1 MLKAVAVLRLLI
13 LVPIAYGSACIVAAL
28 IPTIVLSPVV
38 SLLGSILILVT
49 AILSAWVFAMLGLVP
64 MLLLVVLAE
73 LMGWR
78 SVLFWVPAGPA
89 IGLLF
94 FIPGAGLYVD
104 LLGELGVIPT
114 NLSAMLPASAD
125 PVTILALT
133 VVGGLLGGLV
143 YWSMAGRYSGLRG
156 GRR

>member
-1 MLKAVAVLRLLI
+1 MLKTVAVLRLLI

-28 IPTIVLSPVV
+28 IPTLVLSPVA
-38 SLLGSILILVT
+38 SLLGPIVVLVT

-78 SVLFWVPAGPA
+78 SVLFWVPAGPMM
-89 IGLLF
+89 GLLF
-94 FIPGAGLYVD
+94 FIPGAGIYVD

-114 NLSAMLPASAD
+114 NLSAMIPASAD
-125 PVTILALT
+125 PATILALT

-156 GRR
+156 A